1 MCLLV
6 KVTAET
12 TVARTVSK
20 TRLGMHVECDLRT
33 LHQKTERSF
42 RAGRSNYQMPP
53 GNREE
58 VPNLPAL
65 RCNFCQLPASLIR
78 FSLTPT
84 WPWSPRR
91 SRGRRLDRSAGL
103 RLQNQ
108 CHTSSRI
115 TYMHHTTDHRTIG
128 GEAVHVGDCFIW
140 AQIHYL
146 DSPTDYREYIVSV
159 APTRGAA
166 DDFIT
171 LDDSEG
177 FPWRAV
183 VRFFTRLRTTLSTLR
198 WKSQRATTA

>member
-1 MCLLV
+1 
-6 KVTAET
+6 
-12 TVARTVSK
+12 
-20 TRLGMHVECDLRT
+20 
-33 LHQKTERSF
+33 
-42 RAGRSNYQMPP
+42 
-53 GNREE
+53 
-58 VPNLPAL
+58 
-65 RCNFCQLPASLIR
+65 
-78 FSLTPT
+78 
-84 WPWSPRR
+84 
-91 SRGRRLDRSAGL
+91 
-103 RLQNQ
+103 
-108 CHTSSRI
+108 
-115 TYMHHTTDHRTIG
+115 MHHTTDHRTIG